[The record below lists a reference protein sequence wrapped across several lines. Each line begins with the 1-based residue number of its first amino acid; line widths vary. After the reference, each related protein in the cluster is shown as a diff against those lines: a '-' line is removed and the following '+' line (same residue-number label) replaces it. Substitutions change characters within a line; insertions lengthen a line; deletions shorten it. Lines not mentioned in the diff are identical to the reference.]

1 MSDFNRD
8 IREQRDQ
15 KCLEICRKLEPIC
28 NEDHSVIGLTALLA
42 ALAIQ
47 TGETIAIMESI
58 PEMMKLFDK
67 AGTTPHQY
75 WDEFFAAALHTTR
88 NDIKE

>member
-1 MSDFNRD
+1 MANFDRD
-8 IREQRDQ
+8 IGEQRDR
-15 KCLEICRKLEPIC
+15 KCLEICKKLEPIC
-28 NEDHSVIGLTALLA
+28 NEDHSVVGLTALLA

-58 PEMMKLFDK
+58 PKMMDLFDK

-75 WDEFFAAALHTTR
+75 WDEFFSTALHATR
-88 NDIKE
+88 NDVEE